1 MKLVIFSVVLCTL
14 FCISFQEPCSTKTP
28 DCVPTAEHAEPG
40 AQFKAVGL
48 WIVGPKKG
56 PVLGSRRIN
65 SPIVPK
71 SVEMKSILLL
81 VLLGAIVS
89 ISVAKPCSI
98 KILKC
103 LDTPLYSDDGQKPL
117 GVWIVGPKKGEV
129 IYDLDE
135 VEQQRDLLAE
145 IRRNGALVGELS

>member
-1 MKLVIFSVVLCTL
+1 
-14 FCISFQEPCSTKTP
+14 
-28 DCVPTAEHAEPG
+28 
-40 AQFKAVGL
+40 
-48 WIVGPKKG
+48 
-56 PVLGSRRIN
+56 
-65 SPIVPK
+65 
-71 SVEMKSILLL
+71 MKSILLL